1 MFAHTRRRAL
11 GAAGASLITVAIV
24 AGGEATSGQAPQ
36 RTPVA
41 PVFNGVLFEEHVR
54 STLSGIVKG
63 YAFAVADRNGAIQ
76 AKAAG
81 GWAQDPSDGNVR
93 MTTDIATAIG
103 SVTKV
108 MSGAALLH
116 LFERHALASTS
127 VDAQLDMKMLSK
139 LPEKWQFQWRGRNL
153 ERISYRHLLQHKSGF
168 RDASCDGKALEPLDQ
183 LAAGVKI
190 EDVGKLRCY
199 NNFNYYLMRYLI
211 ASIAYPHETAA
222 IHKKYE
228 SLSLEDYTEKVNIEF
243 SQQYERFMRDE
254 FLPRSLD
261 RLLATCRPQ
270 KDLPARASAKGYSSK
285 DDKKG
290 AFLQTL
296 DWERSA
302 ESYCP
307 SQGSWYL
314 SAESLALFGR
324 NLLYTDRWVSPATRR
339 LMFDPADSGDEFPW
353 AGTVRNND
361 FGQEMGQSV
370 WPSHG
375 GSQNGYKAALVQ
387 LPYGYV
393 GAALINSADRESDQI
408 AKTLMDAFYAG
419 TRGKP
424 ISRAKHGMT
433 PSAYQ
438 AYVSEL
444 DESAH
449 TIDWVDF
456 YNVGHQVFV
465 NVIVRPAGTRGKN
478 YVRHGL
484 TAAQYQQEVD
494 EQVVRGRRRLLLV
507 DSYLDRGQVR
517 YACIMTAGDGKDL
530 PAYHGA
536 DAAQHK
542 KLFDTYTSRGFVP
555 TSVSVVSVNG
565 ERSFSTS
572 WERGRP
578 NGLMVR
584 STVDGREYQQLA
596 NDMAARH
603 MALTYLNTYVHQ
615 GEVQYSAVFV
625 GGAGREQEW
634 RHGMTS
640 DEYQAE
646 FDKLTGKGLGLR
658 LITGAGAGSAH
669 VFAAVWER

>member
-1 MFAHTRRRAL
+1 MFLHSRSVGSL
-11 GAAGASLITVAIV
+11 MAAVAIV
-24 AGGEATSGQAPQ
+24 AGGAGTSGQAPR

-54 STLSGIVKG
+54 TTMNGIVKG
-63 YAFAVADRNGAIQ
+63 YAFAVADRDGTIQ
-76 AKAAG
+76 ATAAG

-93 MTTDIATAIG
+93 MTTDTATAIG

-108 MSGAALLH
+108 LSGAALLH
-116 LFERHALASTS
+116 LFERHTLANTT
-127 VDAQLDMKMLSK
+127 VDAQLDMSMLAK
-139 LPEKWQFQWRGRNL
+139 LPEKWRFQWRGRNL
-153 ERISYRHLLQHKSGF
+153 ERITYRHLLQHKSGF
-168 RDASCDGKALEPLDQ
+168 RDASCGGKALTQ
-183 LAAGVKI
+183 LEQFAAGVKI
-190 EDVGKLRCY
+190 QDVGKLRCY
-199 NNFNYYLMRYLI
+199 NNFNYYLLRYLI
-211 ASIAYPHETAA
+211 AAIAYPGDTAA
-222 IHKKYE
+222 IDKKYE
-228 SLSLEDYTEKVNIEF
+228 SLPLEEHLGKVNVEY
-243 SQQYERFMRDE
+243 SQLYERFMRDE

-261 RLLATCRPQ
+261 TLLTTCRPQ
-270 KDLPARASAKGYSSK
+270 KDLGARGAAKGYSSK

-290 AFLQTL
+290 VFTNTL
-296 DWERSA
+296 DWEKSA

-339 LMFDPADSGDEFPW
+339 LMFDPANGNDEFPW
-353 AGTVRNND
+353 ASTVRNNQ

-387 LPYGYV
+387 LPYGFV

-424 ISRAKHGMT
+424 ISRTRHGLT
-433 PSAYQ
+433 RSAYQ

-444 DESAH
+444 DEGNH
-449 TIDWVDF
+449 TVDWVDF
-456 YNVGHQVFV
+456 YNVGQQVFV

-478 YVRHGL
+478 YVRSNL
-484 TAAQYQQEVD
+484 TAAQYQQEFE
-494 EQVVRGRRRLLLV
+494 EQVLRGRRRLLLV
-507 DSYLDRGQVR
+507 DSYLDGGQVR
-517 YACIMTAGDGKDL
+517 YACIMGAGDGKDL

-536 DAAQHK
+536 DAARHK
-542 KLFDTYTSRGFVP
+542 KLFDTYTGRGFVP

-578 NGLMVR
+578 NDLMVR
-584 STVDGREYQQLA
+584 STVDGGEYQKLV
-596 NDMAARH
+596 NDMVSRT

-615 GEVQYSAVFV
+615 GEVHYSAVFV
-625 GGAGREQEW
+625 GGAGRDQEW

-640 DEYQAE
+640 GKYQDI
-646 FDKLTGKGLGLR
+646 FDTLTGRGLGLR
-658 LITGAGAGSAH
+658 LVTGAGAGTSH

>member
-1 MFAHTRRRAL
+1 MD
-11 GAAGASLITVAIV
+11 
-24 AGGEATSGQAPQ
+24 
-36 RTPVA
+36 
-41 PVFNGVLFEEHVR
+41 
-54 STLSGIVKG
+54 GIVKG
-63 YAFAVADRNGAIQ
+63 YAFAVADRDGKVQ

-93 MTTDIATAIG
+93 MTTDTATAIG

-108 MSGAALLH
+108 LSGAALLH
-116 LFERHALASTS
+116 LFERHKLANTT
-127 VDAQLDMKMLSK
+127 VDAQLDMSMLSK
-139 LPEKWQFQWRGRNL
+139 LPEKWRFQWRGRNL
-153 ERISYRHLLQHKSGF
+153 ERITYRHLLQHKSGF
-168 RDASCDGKALEPLDQ
+168 RDASCDGKALTQ
-183 LAAGVKI
+183 LEQFAAGVKI
-190 EDVGKLRCY
+190 EDVGTLRCY
-199 NNFNYYLMRYLI
+199 NNFNYYLMRYLV
-211 ASIAYPHETAA
+211 AAIAYPGDTAA
-222 IHKKYE
+222 IDKKHDA
-228 SLSLEDYTEKVNIEF
+228 LSLEEHLEKVNVEY
-243 SQQYERFMRDE
+243 SQLYERFMRDE

-261 RLLATCRPQ
+261 KLLTTCRPQ
-270 KDLPARASAKGYSSK
+270 KDLGARGAAKGYSSK

-290 AFLQTL
+290 VFTNTL
-296 DWERSA
+296 EWEKSA

-339 LMFDPADSGDEFPW
+339 LMFDPARSNDEFPW
-353 AGTVRNND
+353 AGTVRNNQ

-424 ISRAKHGMT
+424 ISRTKHGMT

-444 DESAH
+444 DESSH

-456 YNVGHQVFV
+456 YNVGSQVFV
-465 NVIVRPAGTRGKN
+465 NVIVRPAGSGGKH

-484 TAAQYQQEVD
+484 TGTQYQQEYDKHVKN
-494 EQVVRGRRRLLLV
+494 GNRRLRLI
-507 DSYLDRGQVR
+507 DSYLDNGQVR
-517 YACIMTAGDGKDL
+517 YSFIMGSGDGSA
-530 PAYHGA
+530 PAYHGV
-536 DAAQHK
+536 AAAEHK
-542 KLFDTYTSRGFVP
+542 KLFDNYTGRGFVP
-555 TSVSVVSVNG
+555 TSVSVVSVGG
-565 ERSFSTS
+565 ERYFSTS
-572 WERGRP
+572 WERGRA

-584 STVDGREYQQLA
+584 STVDGREYQKLA
-596 NDMAARH
+596 DDMASRK
-603 MALTYLNTYVHQ
+603 MALTYLNTYIHQ

-625 GGAGREQEW
+625 GGTGRDQEW

-640 DEYQAE
+640 AQYQDT
-646 FDKLTGKGLGLR
+646 FDTLVGKGLGLR
-658 LITGAGAGSAH
+658 LVTGAGAGSSH
-669 VFAAVWER
+669 VFAAVWEK

>member
-1 MFAHTRRRAL
+1 MFGHTYGRARRA
-11 GAAGASLITVAIV
+11 GVASLVAVTIL
-24 AGGEATSGQAPQ
+24 AGGGTSSGQAR

-54 STLSGIVKG
+54 DTMNGIVKG
-63 YAFAVADRNGAIQ
+63 YAFAVSDRNGTIQ

-93 MTTDIATAIG
+93 MTTDTATAIG

-108 MSGAALLH
+108 ISGAALLH
-116 LFERHALASTS
+116 LFERHALADAS
-127 VDAQLDMKMLSK
+127 VDAQLDMPMLSK

-153 ERISYRHLLQHKSGF
+153 ERITYRHLLQHKSGF
-168 RDASCDGKALEPLDQ
+168 RDDSCGGKALEPLEQ

-190 EDVGKLRCY
+190 PDVGTLRCY

-211 ASIAYPHETAA
+211 ASIAYPREAAA

-228 SLSLEDYTEKVNIEF
+228 SLSLEDYSGKVNIEF
-243 SQQYERFMRDE
+243 SLQYERFMRDE

-261 RLLATCRPQ
+261 RLLTTCRPQ

-285 DDKKG
+285 DDKQG
-290 AFLQTL
+290 AFLHTL
-296 DWERSA
+296 DWEQSA

-324 NLLYTDRWVSPATRR
+324 NLLYTDRWVSAATQR
-339 LMFDPADSGDEFPW
+339 LMFNPASSGDEFPW
-353 AGTVRNND
+353 AGTVRND
-361 FGQEMGQSV
+361 AFGQETGQSL

-375 GSQNGYKAALVQ
+375 GSEHGYKAALVQ

-419 TRGKP
+419 TRGTP
-424 ISRAKHGMT
+424 IARAKHAMT
-433 PSAYQ
+433 PSAFQ

-444 DESAH
+444 DASGH

-456 YNVGHQVFV
+456 YNVGQQVFV
-465 NVIVRPAGTRGKN
+465 NVIVRPAGARGKN

-494 EQVVRGRRRLLLV
+494 EQVLRGRRRLLLV

-517 YACIMTAGDGKDL
+517 YACIMASGDGKDL
-530 PAYHGA
+530 PAYHGV
-536 DAAQHK
+536 DTAQHK

-555 TSVSVVSVNG
+555 TSVSVVSVRG
-565 ERSFSTS
+565 ERFFSTT

-578 NGLMVR
+578 NGLVVQSALGAR
-584 STVDGREYQQLA
+584 DYQQLA

-615 GEVQYSAVFV
+615 GDVQYSAVFV
-625 GGAGREQEW
+625 GGTGREQEW

-640 DEYQAE
+640 DAYQDE
-646 FDKLTGKGLGLR
+646 FDTLTRKGLGLK
-658 LITGAGAGSAH
+658 LVTGAGAGSAP

>member
-1 MFAHTRRRAL
+1 MLIRTHGRAL
-11 GAAGASLITVAIV
+11 GAAGASLITVAII
-24 AGGEATSGQAPQ
+24 AGGGATSGQVPQ

-54 STLSGIVKG
+54 GTLNGIVKG
-63 YAFAVADRNGAIQ
+63 YAFAVADRNGAIL
-76 AKAAG
+76 ARAAG

-93 MTTDIATAIG
+93 MTTDTATAIG

-108 MSGAALLH
+108 LSGTALLH
-116 LFERHALASTS
+116 LFERHKLANTS
-127 VDAQLDMKMLSK
+127 VDAQLDMNMLSK
-139 LPEKWQFQWRGRNL
+139 LPEKWRFQWRGRNL
-153 ERISYRHLLQHKSGF
+153 ERITYRHLLQHKSGF
-168 RDASCDGKALEPLDQ
+168 RDASCAGKTLEPLDQ

-190 EDVGKLRCY
+190 EDIGKLRCY

-211 ASIAYPHETAA
+211 PSIAYPSEAAA

-228 SLSLEDYTEKVNIEF
+228 SLSLEDYTQKVNIEF

-254 FLPRSLD
+254 FVPRSLD
-261 RLLATCRPQ
+261 RLLTTCRPQ
-270 KDLPARASAKGYSSK
+270 KDLPARASAKGYSNK
-285 DDKKG
+285 DDTKG

-296 DWERSA
+296 DWEQSA

-307 SQGSWYL
+307 SQGSWYV

-339 LMFDPADSGDEFPW
+339 LMFDPANSDDEFPW
-353 AGTVRNND
+353 AGTVRHNG

-393 GAALINSADRESDQI
+393 GAALINSADRESNQI

-424 ISRAKHGMT
+424 ISRTKHGMT

-444 DESAH
+444 DDSAH

-456 YNVGHQVFV
+456 YNVGQQVFV
-465 NVIVRPAGTRGKN
+465 NVIVRPVGTRGKN

-484 TAAQYQQEVD
+484 TAAQYQQAFD
-494 EQVVRGRRRLLLV
+494 EQVLRGRRQLLLV
-507 DSYLDRGQVR
+507 DSYLDGGQVR
-517 YACIMTAGDGKDL
+517 YAFVMAAGEGKDL

-536 DAAQHK
+536 DAARHK
-542 KLFDTYTSRGFVP
+542 QLFDTYTSRGHVP
-555 TSVSVVSVNG
+555 TSVNVVSVNG
-565 ERSFSTS
+565 ERYFSTS

-578 NGLMVR
+578 TGLMVR

-596 NDMAARH
+596 KDMAGRR

-625 GGAGREQEW
+625 GGTGRDQEW

-640 DEYQAE
+640 DGYQDA
-646 FDKLTGKGLGLR
+646 FDTLTGKGLGLR
-658 LITGAGAGSAH
+658 LVTGAGTGSAH